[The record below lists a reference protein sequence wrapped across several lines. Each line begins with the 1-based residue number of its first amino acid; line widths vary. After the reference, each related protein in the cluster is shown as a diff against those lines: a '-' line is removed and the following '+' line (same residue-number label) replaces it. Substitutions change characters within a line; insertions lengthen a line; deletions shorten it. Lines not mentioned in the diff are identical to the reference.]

1 MLGQEIQNSEP
12 SKKLCGHLL
21 NNESDLGSSS
31 TKNGSFY
38 VWAARFLNK
47 EEI

>member
-1 MLGQEIQNSEP
+1 MLGQEIQNSES

-21 NNESDLGSSS
+21 NNESDLDSPS
-31 TKNGSFY
+31 TKNGSY
-38 VWAARFLNK
+38 CVWPARFLNK